1 MERIDLHT
9 HTLASDG
16 SDTPADVVRKA
27 AALGLRAVAVTDHDT
42 FAGLP
47 EALAAGQRCGIE
59 VVPGVELSTVWGGE
73 EVHLLGYFMDT
84 GNAVLRAL
92 MTRATDERNA
102 RNETMVQRLHDAG
115 YPITMDDLH
124 AAFPGQTVLGRPHIA
139 ALLVQRGCIPSV
151 SDGMRGLLGR
161 GKAFYVPRYN
171 ILLADSIRALRA
183 AGGVPVVAHIFKYRF
198 DDAQR
203 TAMLAAAAD
212 AGALGVEVRYT
223 TYTPEQTEIAQALAA
238 RFGLAPSGGSDYHGL
253 RKPDIALGSGRGG
266 LRVPYAYLA
275 GLKALSGHECV

>member
-16 SDTPADVVRKA
+16 SDTPAAVVQQA

-84 GNAVLRAL
+84 GNAALRAL

-124 AAFPGQTVLGRPHIA
+124 AAFPGQTVLGR
-139 ALLVQRGCIPSV
+139 
-151 SDGMRGLLGR
+151 

-171 ILLADSIRALRA
+171 IPLEDSIRALRA

-203 TAMLAAAAD
+203 AAMLAAAAD

-275 GLKALSGHECV
+275 GLKALAGHECV